1 MSAYTCLPLKYSTH
15 TENCQLSEREKEP
28 ECTIYRLTL
37 THTNTQRDT
46 HERSQFNMKTLGKRA
61 SFELTWTTLQIELNG
76 FGVSNVCW
84 SG

>member
-37 THTNTQRDT
+37 THTNTQRDR
-46 HERSQFNMKTLGKRA
+46 HERSQFENLGQACFVRTNLDYA
-61 SFELTWTTLQIELNG
+61 SN
-76 FGVSNVCW
+76 
-84 SG
+84 